1 MLKLLFS
8 LILFL
13 YASNCFAAD
22 INIKLR
28 KTDFNEL
35 KQQLIPQFEQK
46 IVYLET
52 MTDCLISETEI
63 KTCIEQLPVLKEEIK
78 NWIDKNIIDREDLR
92 GQLVD
97 GLKQFITEANEAKD
111 CLIRSQSIN
120 EAQLCALKYK

>member
-13 YASNCFAAD
+13 SASNCFAAD

-35 KQQLIPQFEQK
+35 KQQIIPQFEQQ
-46 IVYLET
+46 IVYLEA
-52 MTDCLISETEI
+52 MTDCLVSETEI
-63 KTCIEQLPVLKEEIK
+63 KTCIDQLPVLKKEIK
-78 NWIDKNIIDREDLR
+78 IWIDKNIMDREDLR

-111 CLIRSQSIN
+111 CLIRSQSVN
-120 EAQLCALKYK
+120 EVQLCALKYK